1 MTGEEERATP
11 VGHDPRPIPGK
22 HRMVRDPLATIR
34 RVQEEKV
41 WDTWNSPYEVGITR
55 KAGLRI
61 LGTLVLTSRKIF
73 RFQLSP
79 QDPN

>member
-1 MTGEEERATP
+1 MAR
-11 VGHDPRPIPGK
+11 H
-22 HRMVRDPLATIR
+22 PLASIR

-41 WDTWNSPYEVGITR
+41 WDTWNSPYEVSITR
-55 KAGLRI
+55 KAQLRI
-61 LGTLVLTSRKIF
+61 LGSLALTSQKFF